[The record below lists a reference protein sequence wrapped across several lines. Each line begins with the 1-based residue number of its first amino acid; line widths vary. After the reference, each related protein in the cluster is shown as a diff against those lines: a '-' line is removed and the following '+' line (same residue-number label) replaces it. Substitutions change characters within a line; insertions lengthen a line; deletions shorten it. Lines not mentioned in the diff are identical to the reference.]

1 LEEEWRTMKLKAETK
16 MRERE
21 REAGERASEG
31 VAVKEERRA
40 THRDGG
46 VSVDANGR
54 WWRMGSGGARQP
66 QALQFIYGVV
76 EIDDRH
82 GNEASK
88 LVLRDRDLF
97 VSTLSAHHSSDLD
110 TMAYR
115 SSFVFLKLRVS
126 PPAVEMV

>member
-1 LEEEWRTMKLKAETK
+1 
-16 MRERE
+16 
-21 REAGERASEG
+21 
-31 VAVKEERRA
+31 
-40 THRDGG
+40 
-46 VSVDANGR
+46 
-54 WWRMGSGGARQP
+54 MGSGGARQP

-110 TMAYR
+110 TKAYR
-115 SSFVFLKLRVS
+115 SSFAFSETKKKL
-126 PPAVEMV
+126 PAILS